1 MFRYIGI
8 GLLGLFVVLI
18 MPAQIEFISNDLEF
32 GGYLTVAKY
41 DENGNN
47 VFTQTLHNR
56 LVDTGETFL
65 LQQVFQ
71 EGTAV
76 GADNIQIGAICL
88 TDEIAISISE
98 TMTAAAFDAG
108 NAITETNCIE
118 DTAVDLSGGQTAVIG
133 PVTFSAGT
141 HVAAGDTITAVGIC
155 QSNSAGGN
163 DFNDC
168 TTTGIL
174 FAVVDIPDF
183 TLNSGETADI
193 TYTFDMSSP
202 ATWEAFLVSFHFE
215 KMNRFLNAK
224 TILIM

>member
-18 MPAQIEFISNDLEF
+18 MPAQIEPISNDLEF
-32 GGYLTVAKY
+32 AGYLTLVKY

-47 VFTQTLHNR
+47 VFTQTLHNQ
-56 LVDTGETFL
+56 LIDTGEDFL

-71 EGTAV
+71 DGTAV
-76 GADNIQIGAICL
+76 AADNTQIGAICV
-88 TDEIAISISE
+88 TDQVAISISE
-98 TMTAAAFDAG
+98 TMTAPAFDTG
-108 NAITETNCIE
+108 NTITETNCIE
-118 DTAVDLSGGQTAVIG
+118 DAAVDLSGGQTAVIG

-155 QSNSAGGN
+155 QSNAGGGN

-168 TTTGIL
+168 TTAGIL

-183 TLNSGETADI
+183 TLAAGETADI

-202 ATWEAFLVSFHFE
+202 AT
-215 KMNRFLNAK
+215 
-224 TILIM
+224 